1 MFKGR
6 RQKFNRVLED
16 LVEAN
21 KQGQPVLIGTASV
34 ESSEVFSRM
43 LKRANIRHTV
53 LNAKFH
59 EKEAEIVA
67 QAGQKGAVTIATN
80 MAGRGTDI
88 KLGEGVK
95 ELGGLLVLGTE
106 RHESRR
112 IDRQLRG
119 RCARQGDPGGSR
131 FYVSL
136 EDDLMRLFAN
146 QGALAKMLEKSFG
159 DDDMLEHGTLD
170 WSIQNAQ
177 KKVEQQNY
185 SIRKRLLQYDDVL
198 NRQREIVY
206 SIRND
211 VLLEEEP
218 SKIIFELVE
227 EELDSRLATV
237 PLEEFGVEDTNQMP
251 QLESLIASWVNVTF
265 PLSVKLE
272 EFTGKSFEEARE
284 HLFEK
289 IKTAYGAKRKLED
302 PDQILSLERYVVVNA
317 VDVHWQ
323 DHLTEMEELR
333 RSVGLRGY
341 GQKDPLSEYKNEA
354 FRAFEE
360 MMGGMRS
367 EVCTGL
373 FRSSTNLAAFENMLS
388 SLSGVAKTTGP
399 ESGNA
404 GFDNFKGGQG
414 GPAAGQQESEAP
426 QIATPV
432 VREAPKVGRNDPC
445 PCGSGKKYKKCCGAG
460 VTA

>member
-1 MFKGR
+1 
-6 RQKFNRVLED
+6 
-16 LVEAN
+16 
-21 KQGQPVLIGTASV
+21 
-34 ESSEVFSRM
+34 M

-59 EKEAEIVA
+59 EREAEIVA
-67 QAGQKGAVTIATN
+67 QAGQSGAVTIATN

-88 KLGEGVK
+88 KLGDGVK

-119 RCARQGDPGGSR
+119 RCARQGDPGASR

-146 QGALAKMLEKSFG
+146 QGALSKMLEKSF
-159 DDDMLEHGTLD
+159 DDEEALEHATLD

-211 VLLEEEP
+211 VLLEEDP
-218 SKIIFELVE
+218 GKILLELIEEEVQARLDSIPESEFKASRVE
-227 EELDSRLATV
+227 ELTE
-237 PLEEFGVEDTNQMP
+237 
-251 QLESLIASWVNVTF
+251 LESLLASWVNVTF
-265 PLSVKLE
+265 PLSVRLDE
-272 EFTGKSFEEARE
+272 LVGKSEEQVSDI
-284 HLFEK
+284 LLEK
-289 IKTAYGAKRKLED
+289 ITSAYDAKRKLED
-302 PDQILSLERYVVVNA
+302 PEQLQGLERYVVVNA
-317 VDVHWQ
+317 ADVHWQ

-354 FRAFEE
+354 FRAFGE
-360 MMGGMRS
+360 MMGAMRS
-367 EVCTGL
+367 DVCSGM
-373 FRSSTNLAAFENMLS
+373 FRSSTNLAVFENMLS
-388 SLSGVAKTTGP
+388 TLSNVAKTTGP
-399 ESGNA
+399 ESTTDG
-404 GFDNFKGGQG
+404 GFDQFRGSSG
-414 GPAAGQQESEAP
+414 GPPVPEASEAP
-426 QIATPV
+426 EIPQIAVPV
-432 VREAPKVGRNDPC
+432 TREAPKVGRNDPC
-445 PCGSGKKYKKCCGAG
+445 PCGSGKKFKKCCGAAS
-460 VTA
+460 VA

>member
-1 MFKGR
+1 M
-6 RQKFNRVLED
+6 
-16 LVEAN
+16 VEAN
-21 KQGQPVLIGTASV
+21 KKGQPVLIGTASV

-59 EKEAEIVA
+59 EREAEIVA

-218 SKIIFELVE
+218 SKSFSNWL
-227 EELDSRLATV
+227 R
-237 PLEEFGVEDTNQMP
+237 
-251 QLESLIASWVNVTF
+251 
-265 PLSVKLE
+265 
-272 EFTGKSFEEARE
+272 KS
-284 HLFEK
+284 
-289 IKTAYGAKRKLED
+289 
-302 PDQILSLERYVVVNA
+302 
-317 VDVHWQ
+317 
-323 DHLTEMEELR
+323 
-333 RSVGLRGY
+333 
-341 GQKDPLSEYKNEA
+341 
-354 FRAFEE
+354 
-360 MMGGMRS
+360 
-367 EVCTGL
+367 
-373 FRSSTNLAAFENMLS
+373 
-388 SLSGVAKTTGP
+388 
-399 ESGNA
+399 
-404 GFDNFKGGQG
+404 
-414 GPAAGQQESEAP
+414 
-426 QIATPV
+426 
-432 VREAPKVGRNDPC
+432 
-445 PCGSGKKYKKCCGAG
+445 
-460 VTA
+460 

>member
-1 MFKGR
+1 
-6 RQKFNRVLED
+6 
-16 LVEAN
+16 
-21 KQGQPVLIGTASV
+21 
-34 ESSEVFSRM
+34 
-43 LKRANIRHTV
+43 
-53 LNAKFH
+53 
-59 EKEAEIVA
+59 
-67 QAGQKGAVTIATN
+67 

-88 KLGEGVK
+88 KLGDGVK

-119 RCARQGDPGGSR
+119 RCARQGDPGASR

-146 QGALAKMLEKSFG
+146 QGALSKMLEKSFG
-159 DDDMLEHGTLD
+159 DDEALEHGTLY

-211 VLLEEEP
+211 VLLEDDP
-218 SKIIFELVE
+218 GKILLELIE
-227 EELDSRLATV
+227 EEVEVRIGSIPET
-237 PLEEFGVEDTNQMP
+237 EFKSSKVEDMP
-251 QLESLIASWVNVTF
+251 ELESVLASWVNVTF
-265 PLSVKLE
+265 PLSVRLDE
-272 EFTGKSFEEARE
+272 LLGKSEEQVRE
-284 HLFEK
+284 IILEK
-289 IKTAYGAKRKLED
+289 ITSAYEAKRKLED
-302 PDQILSLERYVVVNA
+302 PEQLQGLERYVVVNA
-317 VDVHWQ
+317 VDLHWQ

-360 MMGGMRS
+360 MMGAMRS
-367 EVCTGL
+367 DVCSGM
-373 FRSSTNLAAFENMLS
+373 FRSSTNLAVFENMLS
-388 SLSGVAKTTGP
+388 TLSNVAKTTGP
-399 ESGNA
+399 ESTSDG
-404 GFDNFKGGQG
+404 GFDQFRPSGGGQ
-414 GPAAGQQESEAP
+414 SAP
-426 QIATPV
+426 VPSDAPEIPEVAVPV
-432 VREAPKVGRNDPC
+432 TRDAPKVGRNDPC
-445 PCGSGKKYKKCCGAG
+445 PCGSGRKFKKCCGA
-460 VTA
+460 ASAA